1 MYSFF
6 FLFFVESHQ
15 QALMYVNHWVWRVR
29 TEDKTVFFFCAL
41 FSAFFLLLT
50 LICII
55 YRVVTD
61 RWALLLMVLR
71 IFVKTHKQTGAHSN
85 TKKKKTMIRLRTFGC
100 RNCVFT
106 QYRHV
111 NNNEKKWLSFYR
123 FFLSLSVELRL
134 ILLFYVLNIGKK
146 KKEMRVEHHV
156 THFFRF
162 SSFFFVFVQV
172 DEQLPWLL
180 SPFFFFFF
188 FFAAADFL
196 PSFFLLKL
204 LNSHPKARRAGNDSF
219 VIRHWSGKKK
229 PTSLLT

>member
-1 MYSFF
+1 M
-6 FLFFVESHQ
+6 
-15 QALMYVNHWVWRVR
+15 
-29 TEDKTVFFFCAL
+29 
-41 FSAFFLLLT
+41 LT

-55 YRVVTD
+55 YRVLTD

-85 TKKKKTMIRLRTFGC
+85 TKKKKKTMIRLRTFGC

-134 ILLFYVLNIGKK
+134 ILLFYVLNMGE

-156 THFFRF
+156 THFFFGFLSFFFCVRSSGWTASLAVVSFFLLFFFLCSSRF
-162 SSFFFVFVQV
+162 SSFFFSFEIVEFTS
-172 DEQLPWLL
+172 ESASCREWLV
-180 SPFFFFFF
+180 PHK
-188 FFAAADFL
+188 A
-196 PSFFLLKL
+196 LK
-204 LNSHPKARRAGNDSF
+204 
-219 VIRHWSGKKK
+219 SGKKK
-229 PTSLLT
+229 NQPPY